1 MVVYANGL
9 VDPFHTLLAN
19 FALIQKGIIYKN
31 SIKIMRK
38 IILSVVFSIT
48 SIIAFSQNNNDVKPS
63 VQLVRNATLILQYGG
78 HKILIDPML
87 SKKGEI
93 ESWAGIARNPT
104 VDLKLPINKITDNVD
119 LVLVSHT
126 HADHFDDAAV
136 RILNKSIKILNQP
149 ADSAFFI
156 TKGYTNAR
164 TLHKNINWKNIN
176 IERVNGEHGS
186 GKVLEMMGKTSG
198 FILSAKG
205 QPTIYIMG
213 DAIWTNQIK
222 ANIARINPDYII
234 VNSGGAQIK
243 GFENVPIIM
252 DEKQTMDL
260 IASSGRAKV
269 IAVHMEALDHCR
281 TTRASLSK
289 EAQKNGVGKDKLI
302 ILKDTETFQLSN

>member
-1 MVVYANGL
+1 MKKV
-9 VDPFHTLLAN
+9 
-19 FALIQKGIIYKN
+19 
-31 SIKIMRK
+31 
-38 IILSVVFSIT
+38 ILSVILSIT
-48 SIIAFSQNNNDVKPS
+48 SIIAFSQNNNDLKPS
-63 VQLVRNATLILQYGG
+63 VQLVRNATVILQYAG

-93 ESWAGIARNPT
+93 ESWAGVARNPT
-104 VDLKLPINKITDNVD
+104 VDLKLPMNKITDNVD

-149 ADSAFFI
+149 ADSVFFI
-156 TKGYTNAR
+156 SKGYTNSQ
-164 TLHKNINWKNIN
+164 TLVKNVNWKNIN

-198 FILSAKG
+198 FILSAPG

-213 DAIWTNQIK
+213 DAIWTDQIK

-234 VNSGGAQIK
+234 VNSGGAQVK

-252 DEKQTMDL
+252 DEKQTMNL

-269 IAVHMEALDHCR
+269 IAVHMDALDHCR
-281 TTRASLSK
+281 TTRASLSM
-289 EAQKNGVGKDKLI
+289 EAKRNGVSKNKLI
-302 ILKDTETFQLSN
+302 ILKDAEILNLSK